1 MPKCRLR
8 YDVRFSR
15 GQINALLELLAEQFQ
30 YDDAAGVAP
39 DRYLMSCYEK
49 MQYRLQQNQER
60 DNVVRQLQAQNKAT
74 SEEERLG
81 SASLERTAHST
92 GVAIRHL
99 QQRTKLGRKKRGFYA

>member
-15 GQINALLELLAEQFQ
+15 GEITSLLEQLAEQFQ
-30 YDDAAGVAP
+30 YDDSAGVAP
-39 DRYLMSCYEK
+39 DRVLMRCYEK

-60 DNVVRQLQAQNKAT
+60 DYVVRQLQAQNKAT
-74 SEEERLG
+74 PEKEGLG
-81 SASLERTAHST
+81 GSSLERTAHNT
-92 GVAIRHL
+92 GIAIRHL